1 MELKKM
7 KTAVLGIGGMGKTVI
22 EHLLK
27 SPYIDDIA
35 AYDIN
40 PVQMDEFSG
49 QKKVR
54 MVKNLNDILSDN
66 QIKLVFIT
74 AANNAHRDL
83 TISCLNARKAVM
95 CEKPIANTMS
105 DAEEMVST
113 AERLGVFLQI
123 GFELHYSKLYTKVK
137 EWIDAGLLGRVVN
150 TNCFYICCEFFGKKS
165 WRIKKSL
172 AGGMFLEKL
181 CHYVDLPRWWIGD
194 KVVDV
199 FSVCAPNVVNYYEI
213 RDNYNTVCR
222 YENGAVSQL
231 SFMMA
236 PAATFAGDPLKN
248 WVEQQNGDGHY
259 LRYFI
264 CGTKG
269 AAETDV
275 FGRSI
280 KRWEFSDGDEGLIS
294 KLVEQLSWPSE
305 EDHFYFH
312 NTTDQTLDIVERV
325 SKGLAPRASAKDA
338 LESMRLS
345 YAAELSADTGRI
357 VALNEI

>member
-1 MELKKM
+1 MIWEKQLY
-7 KTAVLGIGGMGKTVI
+7 

-27 SPYIDDIA
+27 SPYVDEIV

-40 PVQMDEFSG
+40 PAQMNELSG
-49 QKKVR
+49 HKKVR
-54 MVKNLNDILSDN
+54 TVTNLDDILSDSHV
-66 QIKLVFIT
+66 KLAFVT
-74 AANNAHRDL
+74 AANNAHKDL
-83 TISCLNARKAVM
+83 ALSCLEAHKAVM

-105 DAEEMVST
+105 DAEEMVAT

-123 GFELHYSKLYTKVK
+123 GFELRYSKLYTKVK
-137 EWIDAGLLGRVVN
+137 EWIDAGLLGKIVN
-150 TNCFYICCEFFGKKS
+150 TNCFYICCEFFGRKS

-194 KVVDV
+194 NVVDV
-199 FSVCAPNVVNYYEI
+199 FSACAPNVVNYFEI
-213 RDNYNTVCR
+213 RDNYNTICR
-222 YENGAVSQL
+222 YRNGAVSQL
-231 SFMMA
+231 TFMMA
-236 PAATFAGDPLKN
+236 PAATFAGDPLRN
-248 WVEQQNGDGHY
+248 FVDQQHGDGHY

-280 KRWEFSDGDEGLIS
+280 KRWQFGDEAEGMTS

-325 SKGLAPRASAKDA
+325 SKGLPPYTPARDA

-345 YAAELSADTGRI
+345 YAAELSADVGKI
-357 VALNEI
+357 VALNEIQ